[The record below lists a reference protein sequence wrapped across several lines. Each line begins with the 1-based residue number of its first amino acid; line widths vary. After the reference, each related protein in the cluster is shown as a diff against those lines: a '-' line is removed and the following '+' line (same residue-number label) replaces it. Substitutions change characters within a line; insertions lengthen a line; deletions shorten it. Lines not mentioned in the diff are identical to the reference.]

1 MPFNSSFGGLG
12 LKNKLTKMLTYKEK
26 LSFLCEMIQL
36 SKIDNE
42 VHHREKQF
50 IEIIAKEFVVKDED
64 LAELWHTKADKKQAP
79 SEFKRIE
86 QFYRLALLMHS
97 DDHKHDDEIN
107 FLKTVGLNLG
117 LNPFLIKTVL
127 EEMDKSPTHTLDP
140 ELLLSIFK
148 SQHN

>member
-1 MPFNSSFGGLG
+1 
-12 LKNKLTKMLTYKEK
+12 MLTYKEK

-36 SKIDNE
+36 AKIDNE
-42 VHHREKQF
+42 IHAREKQF
-50 IEIIAKEFVVKDED
+50 IELIAKEFSVKDED
-64 LAELWHTKADKKQAP
+64 LVELWHTKAEKKQIP

-97 DDHKHDDEIN
+97 DNHKHEDEIN

-117 LNPFLIKTVL
+117 LNPFLIKNVL
-127 EEMDKSPTHTLDP
+127 EEMDNSPTHTLEP
-140 ELLLSIFK
+140 ERLISIFK